1 MDVHTNEGAG
11 ALGAAG
17 ARGLPPSPLVRIR
30 PTGAG
35 VSLDLA
41 EIWAYRELL
50 YFLTWRD
57 LKVRYKQT
65 LMGVVW
71 VIAQPLFTMLAFT
84 VFFNRLGGFTSDGI
98 PYPLFAYAGL
108 LLWTFFS
115 NAVVYGTNSLIQN
128 SNLVT
133 KVYFPRMFIPSAAVA
148 AGLADLAVASVLLVG
163 LALYYGVA
171 ATWGLL
177 AAPLFVLLA
186 VLLALGAVLLVSAL
200 TVKYRDLKH
209 ALPFLIQLW
218 LFASPVIYPAS
229 AVPARWRWL
238 FMLNPLAG
246 IVEGFRASLTGRA
259 PDWQAAGLAAAVT
272 AALLVA
278 ALYVFRRTEETF
290 ADVI

>member
-1 MDVHTNEGAG
+1 MEVHPNESAG
-11 ALGAAG
+11 AASV
-17 ARGLPPSPLVRIR
+17 LPEHPLVRIR

-71 VIAQPLFTMLAFT
+71 VIAQPLFTMLVFT
-84 VFFNRLGGFTSDGI
+84 VFFNRLGGFRSDGI

-133 KVYFPRMFIPSAAVA
+133 KVYFPRMFIPAAAVA
-148 AGLADLAVASVLLVG
+148 AGLADLAVASVILVG
-163 LALYYGVA
+163 LVLYYGVA
-171 ATWGLL
+171 VTWGLL
-177 AAPLFVLLA
+177 LAPVFVLLT
-186 VLLALGAVLLVSAL
+186 VLLALGTGLLVSAL

-209 ALPFLIQLW
+209 ALPFMIQLW
-218 LFASPVIYPAS
+218 LFASPIIYPAS
-229 AVPARWRWL
+229 VVPDSWRWL

-259 PDWQAAGLAAAVT
+259 LDWRSAAVAAVVT
-272 AALLVA
+272 LALLLVSM
-278 ALYVFRRTEETF
+278 YVFRRTEETF

>member
-1 MDVHTNEGAG
+1 MEVHPNESAG
-11 ALGAAG
+11 AASV
-17 ARGLPPSPLVRIR
+17 LPEHPLVRIR

-71 VIAQPLFTMLAFT
+71 VIAQPLFTMLVFT
-84 VFFNRLGGFTSDGI
+84 VFFNRLGGFRSDDI

-133 KVYFPRMFIPSAAVA
+133 KVYFPRMFIPAAAVA
-148 AGLADLAVASVLLVG
+148 AGLADLAVASVILVG
-163 LALYYGVA
+163 LVLYYGVA

-177 AAPLFVLLA
+177 LAPVFTLLT
-186 VLLALGAVLLVSAL
+186 VLLALGTGLLVSAL

-209 ALPFLIQLW
+209 ALPFMIQLW
-218 LFASPVIYPAS
+218 LFASPIIYPAS
-229 AVPARWRWL
+229 VVPDGWRWL

-259 PDWQAAGLAAAVT
+259 LDWRSAAVAAVVT
-272 AALLVA
+272 LALLLVSM
-278 ALYVFRRTEETF
+278 YVFRRTEETF